1 MKICPVDERWNGRVQ
16 KRKASPAFSGHTRSG
31 SGVWRVCAGVMRALW
46 ISFPLDLLSVQVIDP
61 LDSLPSS
68 EHNPQDFFLVYCLNG
83 S

>member
-1 MKICPVDERWNGRVQ
+1 
-16 KRKASPAFSGHTRSG
+16 
-31 SGVWRVCAGVMRALW
+31 MRALW